1 MSSVSSTGSL
11 GTSGLRGYGGLASGL
26 DRDTLIEQMTA
37 GTRSKIAV
45 QKQRK
50 QSMVWKQDAYRSIT
64 SKLLAFT
71 DNYMSMTSSKSLY
84 NSTLFSPSKI
94 NTSGTYSKFVS
105 ATGTS
110 LNASQISV
118 LGVKQLAS
126 NASITTDKIKS
137 TSSMDT
143 EAIDLSKP
151 TWTETLEGESI
162 SVTYGNKS
170 YSVVFSSSG
179 KDADGNTVPRN
190 YDTVDNAIAS
200 MNASLAD
207 KEAENGKK
215 LSEIMEFY
223 KDSSGK
229 IGVRNIDT
237 DSNHLEVSGNKSFEA
252 MGFLDSQKIDLTENR
267 THVASSEAVLK
278 TDQKP
283 AGEKLQGTSMNFSYN
298 GTTKAITL
306 SGTYNTMEELREDL
320 EKELGKA
327 FGEGRIK
334 VSANSDPSDPTNAG
348 KGSLSFQ
355 TTTPG
360 TGADDPSSILKITG
374 GSYSAREILGV
385 ENGASNRINL
395 NGTLKHEFGL
405 TNGQTS
411 LEINGV
417 TIDGITEDT
426 TVGELIAKINNSD
439 AGVKASYV
447 EGTDKFI
454 INSTADGASGKV
466 DVTSGT
472 LADTIFKGASAA
484 GPKRGQDAVISVDYG
499 AGVEEIQRGSNTF
512 DLDGMSV
519 TVSGTFGYDDTTGAL
534 INGSDAVTFKPEMDT
549 EKATSA
555 ISDFIKDFNEIIAL
569 VNSEYTTRPDRNY
582 FPLTDEQKEDMSEE
596 EIKAWEKEAKKGLL
610 FNDNELSNLASD
622 LRMTLSGLDRNALEK
637 IGITTSDSYSDNGKL
652 VFDET
657 KFKAALENDPEAV
670 QKVFSNSDGK
680 SGLADKMENTIQK
693 YAKKTGSFKGSL
705 IQLAGATES
714 PLSLTQN
721 SMYNQIKQYDEVIE
735 NLNNKLETEQDRYI
749 KQFTSLE
756 TLISQMNSQ
765 SSWLS
770 SQFG

>member
-1 MSSVSSTGSL
+1 MSSISSTGSL

-50 QSMVWKQDAYRSIT
+50 QSMVWKQEAYRNIT

-84 NSTLFSPSKI
+84 SNTLFSPSKI
-94 NTSGTYSKFVS
+94 NTAGTYSKYVS

-110 LNASQISV
+110 SNASQISV
-118 LGVKQLAS
+118 LGVKELAK
-126 NASITTDKIKS
+126 NASLTTDKIKS

-143 EAIDLSKP
+143 DGIDLSKD

-162 SVTYGNKS
+162 SVTYGNKK

-179 KDADGNTVPRN
+179 KDANGNTVSRD
-190 YDTVDNAIAS
+190 YDTVDNAISS

-207 KEAENGKK
+207 KELENGKK
-215 LSEIMEFY
+215 LGEVMEFY

-237 DSNHLEVSGNKSFEA
+237 DSNHLEVSGNKSFDA
-252 MGFLDSQKIDLTENR
+252 MGFGSGQELDLTSTR
-267 THVASSEAVLK
+267 SYVAANQAVLK

-306 SGTYNTMEELREDL
+306 SGTYHTMEDLRADL

-334 VSANSDPSDPTNAG
+334 VSTKTDPSDPTNTA

-355 TTTPG
+355 TTSPG
-360 TGADDPSSILKITG
+360 TNADDPSSILKITG

-395 NGTLKHEFGL
+395 NGSLKHEFGL

-411 LEINGV
+411 LEINGKQI
-417 TIDGITEDT
+417 TGITEDT
-426 TVGELIAKINNSD
+426 TVGELIAEINASD
-439 AGVKASYV
+439 AGVKVSYV

-466 DVTSGT
+466 DVSSGT

-484 GPKRGQDAVISVDYG
+484 GPQTGQDAVISVDYG
-499 AGVEEIQRGSNTF
+499 AGVEEIRRGTNTF

-519 TVSGTFGYDDTTGAL
+519 TVSGTFGYTGGVL
-534 INGSDAVTFKPEMDT
+534 DSNPDAVTFKAEMDT

-555 ISDFIKDFNEIIAL
+555 VSDMIKDFNEIITL
-569 VNSEYTTRPDRNY
+569 VNSEYITKPNRDY
-582 FPLTDEQKEDMSEE
+582 FPLTDEQKKEMSDE

-610 FNDNELSNLASD
+610 FNDNELSSLASD

-670 QKVFSNSDGK
+670 QKAFANVDGK
-680 SGLADKMENTIQK
+680 SGLADKMENTIEK
-693 YAKKTGSFKGSL
+693 YAKKLGSYKGTL
-705 IQLAGATES
+705 VQLAGATEV

-721 SMYNQIKQYDEVIE
+721 TMYKQINEYDDVIK
-735 NLNNKLETEQDRYI
+735 NLKNKLETEQDRYI